1 MDQLR
6 LPRVAVTAEEQEI
19 AALASALEPQAQ
31 LILLKIAR
39 RLRAGQEQYGKM
51 NVQSDPRNFF
61 AEAAE
66 EAMDFVVY
74 YEMHKLRCG

>member
-1 MDQLR
+1 MQLR
-6 LPRVAVTAEEQEI
+6 LPNVAASAEEVEI
-19 AALASALEPQAQ
+19 LSIASRLEPQAQ
-31 LILLKIAR
+31 MILLKIAR
-39 RLRAGQEQYGKM
+39 RLEAGQREYGRMDVAK
-51 NVQSDPRNFF
+51 DPRNFF